1 MPYYVYVIGLDP
13 SVLENKRFLKKNP
26 QYIDGKPCV
35 YVGQSARTPDERFVQ
50 HREGHKSSSFPKK
63 YGLYLQKKLFEN
75 VNPLANREE
84 ALVAEEQLAIK
95 LKRRGYG
102 VWWN

>member
-1 MPYYVYVIGLDP
+1 M
-13 SVLENKRFLKKNP
+13 
-26 QYIDGKPCV
+26 
-35 YVGQSARTPDERFVQ
+35 GQSARTPDERFAQ

-75 VNPLANREE
+75 INPIASREE
-84 ALVAEEQLAIK
+84 AEVAEEKLAKK